1 MVGAPFVACAPS
13 LIPVPRLAPLLLAA
27 PWILGP
33 VVTIV
38 RARLSRSLDDE
49 QADPPGSPPL
59 ASHVTPARNEARNIS
74 PCVESALASSYPRL
88 EVIVVDDHSTD
99 ETAAIVRAIAARDAR
114 VRVITPPPLPDGW
127 FGKQW
132 ACAAGAAVARGEVL
146 GFMDADTRQA
156 PDLVTRTVNAML
168 TRGADLLSVA
178 GTQDLGSFWERMI
191 QPQIFSIM
199 LQRYGGTELVN
210 RSRRVAEKIAN
221 GQCLWVRRSAYDT
234 MGGHGAVKHEVAED
248 LALAQHWFGA
258 GRTVALVLGID
269 QLSTRMYTSLRE
281 LIDGWGKNIY
291 AGGRKAMPFGVVGR
305 AIYPLA
311 LVAPSLFTLVPPV
324 VLVLGLLGVVGP
336 TAQAWAAIATGANLV
351 WWLLVYAW
359 LRLSPLYALLHPLG
373 AAMVLYIAL
382 GAIARGRRVRW
393 KEREYRAA

>member
-1 MVGAPFVACAPS
+1 MA
-13 LIPVPRLAPLLLAA
+13 RLAPLLLSA

-33 VVTIV
+33 IVTIV
-38 RARLSRSLDDE
+38 RARFSRSLDDE
-49 QADPPGSPPL
+49 QADPPHDAPL
-59 ASHVTPARNEARNIS
+59 VSLVIPARNEARNVG

-99 ETAAIVRAIAARDAR
+99 ETAAIVHAIAARDPR
-114 VRVITPPPLPDGW
+114 VRVITPAPLPDGW

-132 ACAAGAAVARGEVL
+132 ACAAGAAQSRGDVL

-156 PDLVTRTVNAML
+156 PDLVTRTVNAMIS
-168 TRGADLLSVA
+168 RGADLLSVA
-178 GTQDLGSFWERMI
+178 GTQELGSFWERMI

-210 RSRRVAEKIAN
+210 RSRRVTEKIAN
-221 GQCLWVRRSAYDT
+221 GQCLWVRRSAYDA
-234 MGGHGAVKHEVAED
+234 MGGHAAVKHEVAED
-248 LALAQHWFGA
+248 LALAQHWFRA
-258 GRTVALVLGID
+258 GRDVALVLGLS
-269 QLSTRMYTSLRE
+269 QLSTRMYTTLRE

-291 AGGRKAMPFGVVGR
+291 AGGRKAMPFGAVGR

-311 LVAPSLFTLVPPV
+311 LVAPSLFALAPPI
-324 VLVLGLLGVVGP
+324 VLVLGLLGVAGP
-336 TAQAWAAIATGANLV
+336 AAQEWGAIATGANLV
-351 WWLLVYAW
+351 WWVVVYVW

-393 KEREYRAA
+393 KERDYRAA

>member
-1 MVGAPFVACAPS
+1 M
-13 LIPVPRLAPLLLAA
+13 PRLVPLLLAA

-33 VVTIV
+33 IVTIV
-38 RARLSRSLDDE
+38 RGRLSRSLDDE
-49 QADPPGSPPL
+49 PADPPHDPPL
-59 ASHVTPARNEARNIS
+59 VSLVIPARNEARNIA

-99 ETAAIVRAIAARDAR
+99 ATAEIVHAIAAGDPRL
-114 VRVITPPPLPDGW
+114 RVITPSPLPDGW

-132 ACAAGAAVARGEVL
+132 ACAAGAGMARGEIL
-146 GFMDADTRQA
+146 AFMDADTRQA

-168 TRGADLLSVA
+168 ARGADLLSVA
-178 GTQDLGSFWERMI
+178 GTQELGSFWERMI

-210 RSRRVAEKIAN
+210 RSRRVTEKIAN
-221 GQCLWVRRSAYDT
+221 GQCLWVRRSAYDA

-258 GRTVALVLGID
+258 GRNVALVLGLE

-291 AGGRKAMPFGVVGR
+291 AGGRKAMPFGAVGR

-311 LVAPSLFTLVPPV
+311 LVAPSLISLVPPI
-324 VLVLGLLGVVGP
+324 VLALGLLGVVGP